1 MSQEEA
7 NYSLNPPARR
17 SSALR
22 RTAKIS
28 LSLTPNEKRRIID
41 AAEATDRIISD
52 FLREEIM
59 RVVAKIEKQGP
70 AHE

>member
-1 MSQEEA
+1 MNQNKA
-7 NYSLNPPARR
+7 NNTLNPPARR

-28 LSLTPNEKRRIID
+28 LSLTPNEKSRIID

-59 RVVAKIEKQGP
+59 LVVAQIEKQKP
-70 AHE
+70 SA

>member
-1 MSQEEA
+1 MHQ
-7 NYSLNPPARR
+7 NRIDYSLNPPARR
-17 SSALR
+17 SPALR

-41 AAEATDRIISD
+41 AAEATDRIVSD

-59 RVVAKIEKQGP
+59 LVVAQIEKQNP
-70 AHE
+70 SA

>member
-1 MSQEEA
+1 MDQNQI
-7 NYSLNPPARR
+7 NYTLNPRARR
-17 SSALR
+17 SPALR

-41 AAEATDRIISD
+41 AAEATDRTISD

-59 RVVAKIEKQGP
+59 HVVAQIEKQ
-70 AHE
+70 

>member
-1 MSQEEA
+1 MDQDQVDHP
-7 NYSLNPPARR
+7 LNPPARR
-17 SSALR
+17 SPALR

-41 AAEATDRIISD
+41 AAEATNRIISD

-59 RVVAKIEKQGP
+59 LVVAQIEEREARQ
-70 AHE
+70 

>member
-1 MSQEEA
+1 MNQEQA
-7 NYSLNPPARR
+7 KHTLNPPARR
-17 SSALR
+17 SSTSR

-59 RVVAKIEKQGP
+59 LVVAQIEKQGP

>member
-1 MSQEEA
+1 MDQ
-7 NYSLNPPARR
+7 NQINDTLNPPVRR
-17 SSALR
+17 SPTLR

-52 FLREEIM
+52 FLREEILH
-59 RVVAKIEKQGP
+59 VVAQIEKQE
-70 AHE
+70 ARQ

>member
-1 MSQEEA
+1 MNQKRA
-7 NYSLNPPARR
+7 NSTLNPPAKR
-17 SSALR
+17 SPALR

-52 FLREEIM
+52 FLRGEIM
-59 RVVAKIEKQGP
+59 HVVAQIEERGTKQ
-70 AHE
+70 

>member
-1 MSQEEA
+1 MDQDQIDHP
-7 NYSLNPPARR
+7 LNPPARR
-17 SSALR
+17 SPALR

-41 AAEATDRIISD
+41 AAEATNRIISD

-59 RVVAKIEKQGP
+59 LIVAQIEEWEARQ
-70 AHE
+70 

>member
-1 MSQEEA
+1 MNQEPA
-7 NYSLNPPARR
+7 KHTLNPPARR
-17 SSALR
+17 SSASR

-59 RVVAKIEKQGP
+59 LVVAQIEKQRP

>member
-1 MSQEEA
+1 MDQNQI
-7 NYSLNPPARR
+7 NYTLNPPARR
-17 SSALR
+17 SPALR

-52 FLREEIM
+52 FLREEILH
-59 RVVAKIEKQGP
+59 VVAQIEQQE
-70 AHE
+70 ASQ

>member
-1 MSQEEA
+1 MSQEHA
-7 NYSLNPPARR
+7 NDTLNPPARR

-59 RVVAKIEKQGP
+59 LVVAQIEKQNP
-70 AHE
+70 RT

>member
-1 MSQEEA
+1 MDQHKA
-7 NYSLNPPARR
+7 NDTLNPPARR
-17 SSALR
+17 SPASR

-59 RVVAKIEKQGP
+59 LVVAQIEKQKP
-70 AHE
+70 SA

>member
-1 MSQEEA
+1 MNKKQV
-7 NYSLNPPARR
+7 NYTLNPPARR

-41 AAEATDRIISD
+41 AAEATNRIISD

-59 RVVAKIEKQGP
+59 LVVAQIEKQKP
-70 AHE
+70 AHD

>member
-1 MSQEEA
+1 MEKDRI
-7 NYSLNPPARR
+7 NYMLNPRARR
-17 SSALR
+17 SPALR

-28 LSLTPNEKRRIID
+28 LSLTPNEKQRIID

-59 RVVAKIEKQGP
+59 HVVAQIEKR
-70 AHE
+70 ETR

>member
-1 MSQEEA
+1 MNQDQA
-7 NYSLNPPARR
+7 NHTLNPPARR
-17 SSALR
+17 SSASR

-28 LSLTPNEKRRIID
+28 LSLTPNEKSRIID

-59 RVVAKIEKQGP
+59 LVVAQIEKQKP
-70 AHE
+70 SA